1 MVMNS
6 NALQN
11 AIVSLTR
18 YYGENT
24 IMRLSEV
31 QSQAEKVI
39 PTGISQLDEA
49 LGIGGIPKGRVI
61 EIYGPEGAGKT
72 ALALQ
77 IARQIQRRKA
87 PALYIDAEH
96 TLSPAILKGNGI
108 RRGGLYF
115 LDVDTLE
122 DALQACIYAAPAF
135 GAIIMDTLTAM
146 PTRESSRL
154 SVGEYENNPH
164 AKVMARALPK
174 LLTPLSQSGCTLII
188 LNQMR
193 YNPAVLYGNPETVPG
208 GRALKHYAA
217 MRLEVRGI
225 EVLRERSEIIGQ
237 RMRVKVT
244 KNKCAAPFREAKIK
258 IIYGKGLE

>member
-1 MVMNS
+1 MQQNA
-6 NALQN
+6 ALQY
-11 AIVSLTR
+11 AVAQLTR
-18 YYGENT
+18 DYGRNA

-72 ALALQ
+72 ALAIQ

-96 TLSPAILKGNGI
+96 ALSPAILKGNGI

-135 GAIIMDTLTAM
+135 GAIIMDTLTAL
-146 PTRESSRL
+146 PTRESLRINM
-154 SVGEYENNPH
+154 GDWENNSQ

-174 LLTPLSQSGCTLII
+174 LITPLSQSGCTLII

-193 YNPAVLYGNPETVPG
+193 YKPAVLHGKPETVPG

-217 MRLEVRGI
+217 MRLDVRRI
-225 EVLRERSEIIGQ
+225 EMLKEETEFIGQ
-237 RMRVKVT
+237 HIRVKVV
-244 KNKCAAPFREAKIK
+244 KNKCAAPLKMADIK
-258 IIYGKGLE
+258 IIYGKGME

>member
-1 MVMNS
+1 MQQNA
-6 NALQN
+6 ALQC
-11 AIVSLTR
+11 AVAQLTK
-18 YYGENT
+18 YYGPNT

-39 PTGISQLDEA
+39 PTGINQLDEA

-61 EIYGPEGAGKT
+61 EIYGQEGAGKT

-96 TLSPAILKGNGI
+96 ALSPAILKGNGI

-122 DALQACIYAAPAF
+122 DALQACVYAAPAF
-135 GAIIMDTLTAM
+135 GVIIMDTLTAM

-154 SVGEYENNPH
+154 PIGEYEDDQH

-193 YNPAVLYGNPETVPG
+193 ENPAVLFGNKEKVPG

-217 MRLEVRGI
+217 MRLEVRRLQ
-225 EVLRERSEIIGQ
+225 VLRSQWEVIGQ
-237 RMRVKVT
+237 AIRVKVV
-244 KNKCAAPFREAKIK
+244 KNKCAAPFREAEIK